1 MSEENVE
8 VARRFF
14 GFWPNRDFSAVEQFI
29 HPDTVIDM
37 SRNVFN
43 PGIYRGF
50 DGFRDWV
57 AVVDETWDDFRSEP
71 EEFVEVGD
79 ALVTAVRVSGTGRAS
94 GVQTEMLIFG
104 VWRFRQGKVA
114 RYTGGYRDRD
124 DALEAAGLGE

>member
-8 VARRFF
+8 IARRFF
-14 GFWPNRDFSAVEQFI
+14 GFWADRDFSAVEEFI
-29 HPDTVIDM
+29 RRDTVIDM

-50 DGFRDWV
+50 EGFREWV
-57 AVVDETWDDFRSEP
+57 AVVDDTWDDFRPKP

-79 ALVTAVRVSGTGRAS
+79 ALVMAVRVSGIGRAS
-94 GVQTEMLIFG
+94 GVRAEMLIFG
-104 VWRFRQGKVA
+104 IWRFDQGKVA

-124 DALEAAGLGE
+124 EALEAAGLSK

>member
-1 MSEENVE
+1 MSQENVE

-57 AVVDETWDDFRSEP
+57 AVVDETWDGFRSEP

-104 VWRFRQGKVA
+104 VWRFRQGRVA

-124 DALEAAGLGE
+124 DAFEVVGLGE